1 MEEFEL
7 IHCRVDL
14 HKSNYKQI
22 KNAELLRDPPVDTL
36 LSIYEDYCK
45 YNKFKSFMPIF
56 PSEFLILSNLKKRI
70 IKIFQ
75 SFNTK
80 I

>member
-45 YNKFKSFMPIF
+45 YNKFV
-56 PSEFLILSNLKKRI
+56 RI
-70 IKIFQ
+70 IVAF
-75 SFNTK
+75 
-80 I
+80 